1 MSVQVKGSGTIGGL
15 DEGLN
20 ITGVVTATSFDGNI
34 TGTVGV
40 GTDNP
45 QGVLHIAN
53 TNTTVWPFSTSVSAN
68 PSYTPYSHELVIDN
82 DVSNVTGSFAGIYFN
97 AGGYATTSSVSRVS
111 TARIAAID
119 TGDYKADLAFSTRGY
134 GGSDHKENLRITSS
148 GKLLLGITTARTP
161 QNITT
166 QLQIEGTT
174 SHTSSMSMTRNQ
186 DNTYGPDFI
195 FNKSRGASV
204 GSDVIVQNNDA
215 LGNITWVGNDGTD
228 SDSKAARIQGAVDGT
243 PGSNDMPGR
252 ITFWTTP
259 DGSNILAERLRI
271 TSDGKIGIG
280 VTNPLYDLQIA
291 GNYGIGKTSS
301 NGSYGYFVPYN
312 GSTGNMEFH
321 LNWPGGSTES
331 MIFNIT
337 GNERMRISPQ
347 GYVTK
352 PEHPYFNARTTPTAG
367 SPNIHSF
374 GVVMSNNGNHYNN
387 SNGRFTAPVA
397 GFYHFSFG
405 IWCNA
410 SGSTSSKHIQLMKY
424 INATGL
430 TEAVAGANHI
440 TQYNNLNGSSGCH
453 LEVGDYV
460 YLHQTGI
467 TIQPSTPRNFF
478 SGHLVG

>member
-20 ITGVVTATSFDGNI
+20 IVGVVTATSFDGNI

-45 QGVLHIAN
+45 QSVLHVAN
-53 TNTTVWPFSTSVSAN
+53 ANTTVWPFSESVSTGPA
-68 PSYTPYSHELVIDN
+68 YTPYSHELVIDN

-119 TGDYKADLAFSTRGY
+119 TGDYKADLAFSTRGF
-134 GGSDHKENLRITSS
+134 GNSNHKEHLRIES
-148 GKLLLGITTARTP
+148 G
-161 QNITT
+161 
-166 QLQIEGTT
+166 
-174 SHTSSMSMTRNQ
+174 
-186 DNTYGPDFI
+186 
-195 FNKSRGASV
+195 
-204 GSDVIVQNNDA
+204 
-215 LGNITWVGNDGTD
+215 GNIGIGTINPATKLHVITDQSSSTPLTLERTHNNNVSVQYKSPTLTMFAGIAGEGMGWGVGTEADLGLE
-228 SDSKAARIQGAVDGT
+228 
-243 PGSNDMPGR
+243 SNNKLMVKP
-252 ITFWTTP
+252 
-259 DGSNILAERLRI
+259 
-271 TSDGKIGIG
+271 DGKIGIG
-280 VTNPLYDLQIA
+280 ITNPILDLQIA

-312 GSTGNMEFH
+312 GATGNMEFH

-331 MIFNIT
+331 IRFYLTNH
-337 GNERMRISPQ
+337 ERMRISPE

-374 GVVMSNNGNHYNN
+374 GVVMSNNGGHYNN

-410 SGSTSSKHIQLMKY
+410 SGDNTSKHLQLMRY
-424 INATGL
+424 INSSGNTTAI
-430 TEAVAGANHI
+430 AGANHI
-440 TQYNNLNGSSGCH
+440 TQYNNLNGSAGTH

-460 YLHQTGI
+460 YLHQTGL
-467 TIQPSTPRNFF
+467 TIQASTPRNFF
-478 SGHLVG
+478 SGHLVA